1 MRLLCADSRSSES
14 INNLPYTPLSPI
26 TEGIASFSLEGG
38 ESYIPSIST
47 RPVTAAASDESV
59 AADSGV
65 FEASQE
71 NLKAAQS
78 NSDLRPRS
86 GTDSDDV
93 CSTAQINVGL
103 HYETARESLVISID
117 RGKNMK
123 ELNVAG
129 SHADC
134 MALYIKVALLP
145 GGEACTRE
153 TKLCNDVNNPT
164 FEEQFYIPVPEV

>member
-1 MRLLCADSRSSES
+1 M
-14 INNLPYTPLSPI
+14 
-26 TEGIASFSLEGG
+26 EGG
-38 ESYIPSIST
+38 ESYLPSIST

-78 NSDLRPRS
+78 NSE
-86 GTDSDDV
+86 DV

-103 HYETARESLVISID
+103 NYETARESLVVNID

-134 MALYIKVALLP
+134 MALYVKVALLP
-145 GGEACTRE
+145 GGEACTME

-164 FEEQFYIPVPEV
+164 FGEQFYIPVPEVG